1 MNSLD
6 SKSQTPPSTADS
18 SDEAPRSGRWAT
30 IPNFLSLF
38 RWLGSPLLIVMG
50 VVGEPRG
57 FVIAY
62 LVLSLSDWIDGKI
75 AVGWNQR
82 SRLGARLDSWADA
95 TLYGCLLIGACL
107 LWWETLVEQWPWI
120 ALAVGSYAI
129 ATTAGFV
136 KFGRWPSYHTRSAKL
151 SWGFVLIAVACVAWS
166 GPMWPLIIAMLSVTL
181 ANLESLWITTQLKHW
196 HNDVIG
202 FWVVKHLEAEA
213 KESPKPTEQ

>member
-1 MNSLD
+1 M
-6 SKSQTPPSTADS
+6 TPNKDDTK
-18 SDEAPRSGRWAT
+18 SDELLAQNRSQEEERRYRRWAT

-50 VVGEPRG
+50 VVSEPRG

-107 LWWETLVEQWPWI
+107 LWWQTILTHWPWI
-120 ALAVGSYAI
+120 ALAIGSYAI
-129 ATTAGFV
+129 ATAAGLL
-136 KFGRWPSYHTRSAKL
+136 KFRRWPSYHTRSAKL
-151 SWGFVLIAVACVAWS
+151 SWGFVLIAVACVAWN
-166 GPMWPLIIAMLSVTL
+166 GPAWPLWIAMLSVTI
-181 ANLESLWITTQLKHW
+181 ANLESLYITSQLAQW

-202 FWVVKHLEAEA
+202 FWKVRDLRLKAE
-213 KESPKPTEQ
+213 SN

>member
-1 MNSLD
+1 MTPYEAETESEELLAQNR
-6 SKSQTPPSTADS
+6 SQ
-18 SDEAPRSGRWAT
+18 EEERRYRRWAT

-50 VVGEPRG
+50 VVSEPRG

-107 LWWETLVEQWPWI
+107 LWWQTILAQWPWI

-129 ATTAGFV
+129 ATAAGLM
-136 KFGRWPSYHTRSAKL
+136 KFRRWPSYHTRSAKL
-151 SWGFVLIAVACVAWS
+151 SWGFVLIAVTCVAWN
-166 GPMWPLIIAMLSVTL
+166 GPAWPLWIAMLSVTI
-181 ANLESLWITTQLKHW
+181 ANLESLYITSQLTQW

-202 FWVVKHLEAEA
+202 FWKVSELRLNV
-213 KESPKPTEQ
+213 ESK